1 MLVLSAGVVMQ
12 PFALNAD
19 GIERV
24 FGMNHVAHFL
34 LSRALAVLRE
44 QDFLLPRALAALREH
59 SHATR

>member
-1 MLVLSAGVVMQ
+1 MQ

-44 QDFLLPRALAALREH
+44 QDFLLPRTSAALREH